1 MVAASAM
8 SVAMRAGQSPS
19 ISANTM
25 NSASTS
31 MPR

>member
-8 SVAMRAGQSPS
+8 SVAMSAGQSPS
-19 ISANTM
+19 TSANTM